1 MRTSLFLGT
10 SLGGK
15 FSDLNQVKGVAQ
27 NPAPVC
33 LDGVAQVPCFAWRCH
48 RKVEGPDQ

>member
-10 SLGGK
+10 SLGVK
-15 FSDLNQVKGVAQ
+15 LLDLNQVKGIAQ

-33 LDGVAQVPCFAWRCH
+33 LDVVAQVPCFAWRCH

>member
-10 SLGGK
+10 RMGVK

-27 NPAPVC
+27 NPVQVC

-48 RKVEGPDQ
+48 RKVVGLDQ